1 MYMSSE
7 GRKVPTYVC
16 KSTVGIIFPCKI
28 NLGDKIY
35 LNFNIPWY
43 WITYRVNS
51 EYLHKLV

>member
-1 MYMSSE
+1 MSSE
-7 GRKVPTYVC
+7 GRKVPTYVR